1 MTLGKVSF
9 MPLVRFQLSGEIDP
23 TAQINFLFAS
33 LFKKEFL
40 LRTAF
45 HLQPER
51 KTIVYL
57 ADSCHVGKV
66 FF

>member
-1 MTLGKVSF
+1 
-9 MPLVRFQLSGEIDP
+9 MPLVRIQLSGGIDP
-23 TAQINFLFAS
+23 TTQIYFLFAS
-33 LFKKEFL
+33 LFKKQVL
-40 LRTAF
+40 LRTPF

>member
-1 MTLGKVSF
+1 
-9 MPLVRFQLSGEIDP
+9 MPLVRSQLSGEIDP
-23 TAQINFLFAS
+23 TAQIDFLFAL
-33 LFKKEFL
+33 LFKKQVL
-40 LRTAF
+40 LRTPF